1 MKLLAKA
8 RDVRATARDEPD
20 FSTLLEEVELSVE
33 SHDDDDSIEL
43 DEEAQPLGVVE
54 AAVDVYARLEISQLR
69 DSVFSSRGVGATF
82 RTQLLQHVNEKPSRG
97 DHWKS
102 GNQPRFERVWK
113 SVAMS
118 DVMSTPVSTPFEL
131 KRHFQ
136 KMKATMKRATKR
148 FHTTMNPPCGGGF
161 DAGFLVSG
169 GERHMG
175 NLLGVTVGELQFRT
189 AVNS

>member
-1 MKLLAKA
+1 MAPKNKRMKLLAKA

-43 DEEAQPLGVVE
+43 AEEAQPLGVVE
-54 AAVDVYARLEISQLR
+54 SRSRRLCETEDLAVAGLGISKPRRWSDLSNPSTGARQRKALARRSLENR
-69 DSVFSSRGVGATF
+69 EPSSLSMRMEVCCNV
-82 RTQLLQHVNEKPSRG
+82 RRYV
-97 DHWKS
+97 DCI
-102 GNQPRFERVWK
+102 
-113 SVAMS
+113 
-118 DVMSTPVSTPFEL
+118 L
-131 KRHFQ
+131 KRHLQ
-136 KMKATMKRATKR
+136 QMKATMKRATKR

-175 NLLGVTVGELQFRT
+175 NLFRRRVVG
-189 AVNS
+189 